1 MPHPE
6 DSMPSACRA
15 GFACLLPLL
24 AAACATTPASLSSQP
39 SAGSF
44 TLFGDDSAEAPD
56 WDQRLIDPVT
66 APYLFES
73 PVIDSQVRPILIR
86 HWFPKDG
93 IFGGGRVD
101 IAAVQLRL
109 ALTERLA
116 FIAVKDGRAEFE
128 PHAGPDQSGTID
140 VAGGLKY
147 ALLVDPE
154 AGTLVTAGLTYETD
168 AGDADILQGGSH
180 GVWRPFLSGA
190 ADGEDYDI
198 LWNVGYEHGVSDH
211 ETADFID
218 WHLHCSWETDT
229 PWRPL
234 VEVNGIHY
242 IADGDGLPL
251 DVDGLDYTNIGS
263 QDLDNADWIT
273 GALGVRYRLTESV
286 DLGLA
291 WERPLTQRDDIF
303 EDRVT
308 ADAVIRF

>member
-1 MPHPE
+1 MLRVV
-6 DSMPSACRA
+6 RA
-15 GFACLLPLL
+15 ALPTLLPLL
-24 AAACATTPASLSSQP
+24 LAACATTPARLHQASP
-39 SAGSF
+39 AESF
-44 TLFGDDSAEAPD
+44 TLFADDSAPESD
-56 WDQRLIDPVT
+56 WNQRLIDPLT

-73 PVIDSQVRPILIR
+73 PVIDSQVRPVLIR
-86 HWFPKDG
+86 HWFPTSG

-147 ALLVDPE
+147 ALLDDPQ
-154 AGTLVTAGLTYETD
+154 AGTLVTAGLTYEND
-168 AGDADILQGGSH
+168 AGDTDILQGGSH
-180 GVWRPFLSGA
+180 GAWRPFLAGA
-190 ADGEDYDI
+190 AEGDEYDV
-198 LWNVGYEHGVSDH
+198 LWNVGWFRPVSDH
-211 ETADFID
+211 EAADYLD
-218 WHLHCSWETDT
+218 WHLHCSWETGT

-242 IADGDGLPL
+242 TRNGDGLPI

-263 QDLDNADWIT
+263 QDVKRADWIT
-273 GALGVRYRLTESV
+273 GALGVRYRLTEDV

-291 WERPLTQRDDIF
+291 YERPLTQRDDIF
-303 EDRVT
+303 DDRIQM
-308 ADAVIRF
+308 DAVIRF